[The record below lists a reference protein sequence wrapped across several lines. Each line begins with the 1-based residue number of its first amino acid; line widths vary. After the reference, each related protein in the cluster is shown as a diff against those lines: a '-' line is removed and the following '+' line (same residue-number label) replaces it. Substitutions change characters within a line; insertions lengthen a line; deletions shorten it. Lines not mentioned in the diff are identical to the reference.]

1 MTTPPAFTALTHT
14 LLTDTMNKE
23 ISALTAHNAPSHR
36 AFTDK
41 MMVRVTLPP
50 LAMWAVLYACVEY
63 FM

>member
-1 MTTPPAFTALTHT
+1 MNTPPAFTALHAH
-14 LLTDTMNKE
+14 LLPEVMTKE
-23 ISALTAHNAPSHR
+23 IAARASHAKLPHR
-36 AFTDK
+36 ALANK